1 VEIIKNKEK
10 RIRRDNC
17 PFCEQ
22 RTIITEAKDED
33 NETYYI
39 CSKCGEEFYNTK
51 DFLTKNEA
59 KRC

>member
-1 VEIIKNKEK
+1 MEKIK
-10 RIRRDNC
+10 RIKRAIVTKRIYIRKGNC

-22 RTIITEAKDED
+22 RALITEAKDED

-51 DFLTKNEA
+51 DF
-59 KRC
+59 